1 MSRMGKRS
9 GIEDVMEYTA
19 RLPWWVGVLLAIAA
33 YFVMRWLAIPESPV
47 AGSTRQPAA
56 VVGTSVARGLA
67 SAGQYLLPFLFLVG
81 AGISA
86 YRGITH
92 KGDDVVSKGEV
103 EGPRYVVTP
112 ATPGE
117 TPNPER
123 DLYPEWRK
131 AAQADLESKNVDTSK
146 WSLELLNALEWKRF
160 ENLCA
165 AYFEELGFRAKTV
178 RAGPDGGVDIHL
190 YAEGDSHP
198 GMIVQC
204 KAWRT
209 KMVGVSLIRELFGV
223 MTADKVTEGIFAT
236 TGGFSDDANGFARG
250 KNIHLIN
257 GEDFLAKL
265 LALPPDRQRAL
276 LKLATEGDF
285 TTPTCASC
293 GVKMVVRAPKA
304 GGNPFWGCPNY
315 PRCTTKMQ
323 VAKSQ

>member
-1 MSRMGKRS
+1 M
-9 GIEDVMEYTA
+9 
-19 RLPWWVGVLLAIAA
+19 LAVAA
-33 YFVMRWLAIPESPV
+33 YLVMHWLATPEVAVTGAMRSPGELV
-47 AGSTRQPAA
+47 GS
-56 VVGTSVARGLA
+56 SVARGLA
-67 SAGQYLLPFLFLVG
+67 TAGQYLLPLVFLIGSVISFFRGDRRRQIDTESRDG
-81 AGISA
+81 AE
-86 YRGITH
+86 
-92 KGDDVVSKGEV
+92 VSRERMVLPTGA
-103 EGPRYVVTP
+103 P
-112 ATPGE
+112 ALSG
-117 TPNPER
+117 ER
-123 DLYPEWRK
+123 DLYSEWK
-131 AAQADLESKNVDTSK
+131 EVGQGDLEPKSVDTSK
-146 WSLELLNALEWKRF
+146 WSVELLIALEWKRF
-160 ENLCA
+160 EDLCA

-209 KMVGVSLIRELFGV
+209 KLVGVSLIRELFGV
-223 MTADKVTEGIFAT
+223 MTADKVAEGIFAT
-236 TGGFSDDANGFARG
+236 TGRFSDEARGFARG

-265 LALPPDRQRAL
+265 LALPSDRQQAL

-293 GVKMVVRAPKA
+293 GVKMVFRTPKV
-304 GGNPFWGCPNY
+304 GGNPFWGCRNY

>member
-1 MSRMGKRS
+1 MS
-9 GIEDVMEYTA
+9 ITA
-19 RLPWWVGVLLAIAA
+19 MLPWWIGVLLAVAS
-33 YFVMRWLAIPESPV
+33 YFVMHWLATPEVAV
-47 AGSTRQPAA
+47 AGAMRSPGAI
-56 VVGTSVARGLA
+56 VGSSVARGLA
-67 SAGQYLLPFLFLVG
+67 AAGQYLLPLVFVVGSVISFFRADRAPQVDTESRDG
-81 AGISA
+81 AEVN
-86 YRGITH
+86 RER
-92 KGDDVVSKGEV
+92 VVLTTGARTLS
-103 EGPRYVVTP
+103 T
-112 ATPGE
+112 
-117 TPNPER
+117 ER
-123 DLYPEWRK
+123 DLYSEWK
-131 AAQADLESKNVDTSK
+131 EVGQGDFEQKTVDTSR
-146 WSLELLNALEWKRF
+146 WSLELLNAIEWKRF

-165 AYFEELGFRAKTV
+165 AYFQELGFRAKTV

-209 KMVGVSLIRELFGV
+209 KLVGVSLIRELFGV
-223 MTADKVTEGIFAT
+223 MTADKVAEGIFAT
-236 TGGFSDDANGFARG
+236 TGRFSDDANGFARG

-265 LALPPDRQRAL
+265 LALPPDRQQAL

-293 GVKMVVRAPKA
+293 GVKMVFRTPKV
-304 GGNPFWGCPNY
+304 GGNPFWGCRNY

>member
-1 MSRMGKRS
+1 MLN
-9 GIEDVMEYTA
+9 ITA
-19 RLPWWVGVLLAIAA
+19 LLPWWIGVMLAVVA
-33 YFVMRWLAIPESPV
+33 YFVMHWLATPEVAV
-47 AGSTRQPAA
+47 AGASRSPGAT
-56 VVGTSVARGLA
+56 VGSSVARGLA
-67 SAGQYLLPFLFLVG
+67 AAGQYLLPLVFLIG
-81 AGISA
+81 S
-86 YRGITH
+86 
-92 KGDDVVSKGEV
+92 VVSFFRDPRRRQIDTESRDGAEV
-103 EGPRYVVTP
+103 NR
-112 ATPGE
+112 
-117 TPNPER
+117 ER
-123 DLYPEWRK
+123 MVLPTGAHTLSREHDLYPEWK
-131 AAQADLESKNVDTSK
+131 EVGQGDLEPKNVDTSR
-146 WSLELLNALEWKRF
+146 WSLEVLNALEWKRF

-209 KMVGVSLIRELFGV
+209 RMVGVSLIRELFGV
-223 MTADKVTEGIFAT
+223 MTAGKVAEGIFAT

-265 LALPPDRQRAL
+265 LALPPERQQAL

-293 GVKMVVRAPKA
+293 GVKMVFRTPKA
-304 GGNPFWGCPNY
+304 GGNPFWGCRNY

>member
-1 MSRMGKRS
+1 M
-9 GIEDVMEYTA
+9 
-19 RLPWWVGVLLAIAA
+19 LAVVA
-33 YFVMRWLAIPESPV
+33 YFLMRWLAAPDTPV
-47 AGSTRQPAA
+47 SGVVRPPGA
-56 VVGTSVARGLA
+56 VVGSSVAQALA
-67 SAGQYLLPFLFLVG
+67 LVGQFLLPLMFLGG
-81 AGISA
+81 AAISA
-86 YRGITH
+86 FQ
-92 KGDDVVSKGEV
+92 VVKRKRAIDNVKRDPESGQEILAAL
-103 EGPRYVVTP
+103 
-112 ATPGE
+112 ATRHE
-117 TPNPER
+117 PEPDR
-123 DLYPEWRK
+123 YPEWK
-131 AAQADLESKNVDTSK
+131 EAGQEKYEPKPVDTSK
-146 WSLELLNALEWKRF
+146 WSIELLSALEWKRF

-223 MTADKVTEGIFAT
+223 MTADKVAEGIFAT
-236 TGGFSDDANGFARG
+236 TGGFSDDAIGFARG

-265 LALPPDRQRAL
+265 LALPPDRQQAL

-293 GVKMVVRAPKA
+293 GVKMVFRTPKA
-304 GGNPFWGCPNY
+304 GGNPFWGCRNY